1 MTPVTRDT
9 SRKRTE
15 ILNAAAR
22 VFIEVGY
29 DRASMDA
36 IADEAGASKRTVYN
50 HFPSKEELFGQV
62 IQRFMS
68 DAQQL
73 KRVRYE
79 ADKGLESQLAQ
90 FAHAMRQPTRDPIW
104 LGLMR
109 VITTSPAVVDEVVT
123 QVSREEDT
131 LAVWIRAANADGRLA
146 APDPDLAAQAFWA
159 MLSGAFLMPAIFAT
173 PVPETQAERIQE
185 ELVGMFLARY
195 LP

>member
-79 ADKGLESQLAQ
+79 ADKDLESQLAQ

>member
-68 DAQQL
+68 DAQRL